1 MFTPEANRI
10 PYVSDFYF
18 WLRFRSHLNDFGPLL
33 STPKR
38 RQLQTILLKMVAR
51 KLHGFF
57 PVVAKVKADSKAHIN
72 ICLCIS
78 TFVLHS
84 AWKQISLSTLTP
96 AYPDSLKREVDMA
109 ITLHR
114 FWKTSVTIPRMQ

>member
-1 MFTPEANRI
+1 MFTPEANRF

-18 WLRFRSHLNDFGPLL
+18 WLRFRSRLSDFGPLL

-38 RQLQTILLKMVAR
+38 RQLQTIFLKMVAR

-57 PVVAKVKADSKAHIN
+57 RVVAKVKADSKAQTN
-72 ICLCIS
+72 ICLFIS

-96 AYPDSLKREVDMA
+96 AYSDCLKREGGMG
-109 ITLHR
+109 IILHR
-114 FWKTSVTIPRMQ
+114 FWKTTVTTPRMQ